1 LVATVAEQNTQP
13 LPPPVATS
21 QDKMTHIGILYRSRG
36 QVLTLLE
43 ELHSWLAAQGLTS
56 WQSADWSDPEVA
68 AHMPETSL
76 LIVLGG
82 DGSILRAARLA
93 APYDVPIFGINFGRV
108 GFLSEALPD
117 SWHEKL
123 ERVIRG
129 DCMWERRLMLKAA
142 VYRAGALINTAVAL
156 NDVVIG
162 RGAQARVIRLRLYV
176 DGEYITSYTADGLI
190 AATPTGSTAYSLAAG
205 GPLLPPQLL
214 NFLVLP
220 VAPHLSFD
228 RALVLHQEARVEVEL
243 FMDHEAS
250 LTADGQDIIPLQNED
265 KIEIQKH
272 DHTSRFARLGQSSYF
287 YHRLMERL
295 GLGLMSR

>member
-1 LVATVAEQNTQP
+1 
-13 LPPPVATS
+13 
-21 QDKMTHIGILYRSRG
+21 MTHIGILYRVNG

-43 ELHSWLAAQGLTS
+43 ELSSWLTAQGLTS
-56 WQSADWSDPEVA
+56 WQSADWAAPEVVTNLPA
-68 AHMPETSL
+68 TSL

-117 SWHEKL
+117 AWLEKL
-123 ERVIRG
+123 ERVIGG
-129 DCMWERRLMLKAA
+129 DCLWERRLMLKAA
-142 VYRAGALINTAVAL
+142 VQRDGLAFNTAVAL
-156 NDVVIG
+156 NDIVIG
-162 RGAQARVIRLRLYV
+162 RGAQARVIHLRLYV

-228 RALVLHQEARVEVEL
+228 RALVLHQEARVEVEVS
-243 FMDHEAS
+243 MDHEAS
-250 LTADGQDIIPLQNED
+250 LTADGQDIIPLQSGD
-265 KIEIQKH
+265 KVEIQKH
-272 DHTSRFARLGQSSYF
+272 DYTSRFARLGQSSYF